1 MSALDEAMLK
11 SGWKYRA
18 MKHTEL
24 NHTEAGALLLAVLGI
39 RPPHG
44 SRWNVG
50 GCIIAPEG
58 QVLALFYHKDH
69 RDRPEMGIVAPTV
82 KKFMDNFR
90 RIADDL
96 KFTDAERT
104 ELFEL
109 VRKWVQRDLRAVSD
123 MPLWR

>member
-1 MSALDEAMLK
+1 MNALDEAMLK

-39 RPPHG
+39 RPPNG

-50 GCIIAPEG
+50 GCIIATEG
-58 QVLALFYHKDH
+58 QVLAQLYHKDH
-69 RDRPEMGIVAPTV
+69 PHQPHIVIVALTV
-82 KKFMDNFR
+82 KEFTDIFR
-90 RIADDL
+90 KIADDL
-96 KFTDAERT
+96 KFTDAERA
-104 ELFEL
+104 EMFEL

-123 MPLWR
+123 MSLWR